1 MPPEVVDMEVEFFR
15 GSPSLKALRF
25 HLRPHSGLS
34 ASLLHTPEGCRLLYD
49 RLGIR
54 ELTRPDPAD
63 LSLRHT
69 SEALCKICQIHEHD
83 LMEVSEDV
91 NMGEV
96 VHNCMSCSGCHVV
109 TDSRWHK
116 SCMSDTDRHTLP
128 SAPIENVEDGVAP
141 PGRCH

>member
-1 MPPEVVDMEVEFFR
+1 MEVEFFR

-63 LSLRHT
+63 WSLRHT
-69 SEALCKICQIHEHD
+69 SEARCKICRIYEDD
-83 LMEVSEDV
+83 LMEVSADV
-91 NMGEV
+91 HTGEV

-109 TDSRWHK
+109 T
-116 SCMSDTDRHTLP
+116 
-128 SAPIENVEDGVAP
+128 VAQILHV
-141 PGRCH
+141 GYG